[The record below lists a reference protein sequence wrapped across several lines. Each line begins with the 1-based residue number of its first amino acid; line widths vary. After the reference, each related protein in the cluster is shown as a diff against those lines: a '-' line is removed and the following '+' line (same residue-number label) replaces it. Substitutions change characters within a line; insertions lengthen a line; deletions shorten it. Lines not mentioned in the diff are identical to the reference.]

1 MVYVT
6 VDIWTIEKEAI
17 LVSPSKNL
25 VSVLQLLITI
35 NRSYKISIKLEV
47 DQLISFI
54 VIEDERTPR
63 IKLMTLCTD
72 VKLKPITHKMI
83 V

>member
-1 MVYVT
+1 MVYV
-6 VDIWTIEKEAI
+6 DNWTIEKEAI

-63 IKLMTLCTD
+63 VKLMPLCVD

>member
-6 VDIWTIEKEAI
+6 VDIWTIEEEAI

-54 VIEDERTPR
+54 VILDESKPR
-63 IKLMTLCTD
+63 IKLMPLCTD